1 MEKQLTPIADSPWFW
16 LYLFAMCALAGGL
29 VMAPKYGARQATLEK
44 QHQARQRAEQIRQ
57 GITPTGEI
65 STADNT
71 LIDLRP
77 IYLVLLVLV
86 SVGWARLW
94 WTRWVT
100 TSQDADLSKGT
111 SHEHPV

>member
-1 MEKQLTPIADSPWFW
+1 METSQPPIADSPWFW

-44 QHQARQRAEQIRQ
+44 QYQARQRAEQIRQ
-57 GITPTGEI
+57 GDTPQGAI
-65 STADNT
+65 SSADDT

-77 IYLVLLVLV
+77 LYLVLLVLV

-94 WTRWVT
+94 WTRWGSRGDT
-100 TSQDADLSKGT
+100 TINQTPREGT
-111 SHEHPV
+111 ST